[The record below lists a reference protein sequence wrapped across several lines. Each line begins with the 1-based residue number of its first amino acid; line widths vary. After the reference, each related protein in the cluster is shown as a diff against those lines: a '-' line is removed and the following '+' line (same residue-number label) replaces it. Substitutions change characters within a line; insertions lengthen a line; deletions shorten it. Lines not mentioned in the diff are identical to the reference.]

1 MKTLLVIGTC
11 ALLFC
16 TQIFAQ
22 TPVDTPAAPEKKD
35 MRGLDNQ
42 IQDLKKEVLKLNRDL
57 FILEE
62 ELLFPATSQIAV
74 FLSVDVGE
82 FFKLDAVQ
90 LKIDNKVISNY
101 LYTEREID
109 ALHRGGVQRLHV
121 GNLKVGKHELVATF
135 TGKGPRGRD
144 YRRASTLVFEKQ
156 TDAKYLE
163 LQIVD
168 SEAKHQPVF
177 KIKEWE

>member
-1 MKTLLVIGTC
+1 VKISLIIGTC
-11 ALLFC
+11 VLLFC
-16 TQIFAQ
+16 SHLYAEETQ
-22 TPVDTPAAPEKKD
+22 TTPAPKAPAD

-42 IQDLKKEVLKLNRDL
+42 IQDLKKETLKLNRDL

-62 ELLFPATSQIAV
+62 ELLYPATSQIAV

-82 FFKLDAVQ
+82 FFKLDSVQ
-90 LKIDNKVISNY
+90 LKIDNKVLTHY
-101 LYTEREID
+101 LYSEREID

-121 GNLKVGKHELVATF
+121 GNLKVGKHEMVATF
-135 TGKGPRGRD
+135 IGKGPRGRE

-156 TDAKYLE
+156 TEAKYLE

-168 SEAKHQPVF
+168 SEEKHQPVF
-177 KIKEWE
+177 KVKEWE

>member
-1 MKTLLVIGTC
+1 VKTLLAIGTC

-22 TPVDTPAAPEKKD
+22 TPADTPAAPEKKD

-90 LKIDNKVISNY
+90 L
-101 LYTEREID
+101 
-109 ALHRGGVQRLHV
+109 
-121 GNLKVGKHELVATF
+121 
-135 TGKGPRGRD
+135 
-144 YRRASTLVFEKQ
+144 
-156 TDAKYLE
+156 
-163 LQIVD
+163 
-168 SEAKHQPVF
+168 
-177 KIKEWE
+177 